1 MLEWVRQT
9 LNAPELGWVAL
20 PAMLVLGLLACVTSC
35 CTPAVLGVMA
45 GYSGSG
51 DRTSRRAV
59 ISVGLSFVFGTTVAL
74 AALGAIAGVVGQI
87 AGQAFG
93 LYFKVG
99 AGMVAILFG
108 LAVLER
114 LPFRLPSVRL
124 GGRKVPKGT
133 VSAAVFGFFVGGA
146 SLTCMLCCNP
156 LIAVPL
162 GVAAIN
168 GKTLLGAGMLGAFAV
183 GYSLPL
189 AGALVGLRTGIGR
202 LQERSR
208 RAFAYVRTGAGI
220 LLIAAGFFMLATIL

>member
-1 MLEWVRQT
+1 MLDWVRHT
-9 LNAPELGWVAL
+9 LDAPDLGWVAL
-20 PAMLVLGLLACVTSC
+20 PAMLVLGMLACVTSC

-59 ISVGLSFVFGTTVAL
+59 LSAGFSFVVGTTVAL

-87 AGQAFG
+87 AWQALG
-93 LYFKVG
+93 VYFKVG
-99 AGMVAILFG
+99 TAFVAILFG
-108 LAVLER
+108 LAVLEK

-124 GGRKVPKGT
+124 GDRQVPKGT
-133 VSAAVFGFFVGGA
+133 ASAGVFGFFVGGA

-168 GKTLLGAGMLGAFAV
+168 GETLLGAGMLGAFAV

-189 AGALVGLRTGIGR
+189 ASVLVGLRAGLGK
-202 LQERSR
+202 LQETSR
-208 RAFAYVRTGAGI
+208 HALAYVKTGAGI
-220 LLIAAGFFMLATIL
+220 LLIAAALYILATI

>member
-1 MLEWVRQT
+1 MLDWVRQT
-9 LNAPELGWVAL
+9 LNAPELGWIAL
-20 PAMLVLGLLACVTSC
+20 PAMLILGMLACVTSC
-35 CTPAVLGVMA
+35 CTPAVLGVIA
-45 GYSGSG
+45 GYSGSS
-51 DRTSRRAV
+51 DRTSRRALV
-59 ISVGLSFVFGTTVAL
+59 SAGLSFLVGTTVAL

-99 AGMVAILFG
+99 VALVAILFG
-108 LAVLER
+108 LAVLDK

-124 GGRKVPKGT
+124 GDRRVPKGT

-168 GKTLLGAGMLGAFAV
+168 GKTLLGAGMLTAFAV

-189 AGALVGLRTGIGR
+189 AGVLVGLRAGFGK
-202 LQERSR
+202 LQENSR
-208 RAFAYVRTGAGI
+208 RALAYVKTGAGI
-220 LLIAAGFFMLATIL
+220 LLIAAGFYMLATV

>member
-1 MLEWVRQT
+1 MLDWIRQT

-20 PAMLVLGLLACVTSC
+20 PVMLVLGMLTCVTSC
-35 CTPAVLGVMA
+35 CTPAVLGVIA
-45 GYSGSG
+45 GYSGSS

-59 ISVGLSFVFGTTVAL
+59 VSAGLSFVVGTTVAL
-74 AALGAIAGVVGQI
+74 ASLGAIAGVVGQI

-99 AGMVAILFG
+99 AGLVAILFG
-108 LAVLER
+108 LGVLEK

-124 GGRKVPKGT
+124 GDRKVPKGT
-133 VSAAVFGFFVGGA
+133 VSATVFGFFVGGA

-168 GKTLLGAGMLGAFAV
+168 GKTLLGAGMLAAFAI

-189 AGALVGLRTGIGR
+189 AGVLVGLRAGFGK
-202 LQERSR
+202 LQSISR
-208 RAFAYVRTGAGI
+208 RAFTYVKTGAGI
-220 LLIAAGFFMLATIL
+220 LLIAAGFYMLATI